1 MCGQAVRYTLSGG
14 FVLAAM
20 ACSRAAPAQD
30 PQAAMLTAEEQSAG
44 WRLLFDGK
52 TTAGWRGF
60 KSSTMPAGWQVKDG
74 ALTRVAQA
82 GDIVTDAEF
91 KDFELTLEWKVAPGG
106 NSGIFYRVSEAP
118 ELKWVWES
126 GPEMQVLDDARHP
139 DGAKPETSAGACYG
153 QYPAPRGVARPAG
166 EWNQVRLVVRGS
178 RVEHWLNGKK
188 IVEYELGSPD
198 WEDRVRKSKFARMPR
213 YGREPAGHIAL
224 QDHGDW
230 VAYRNIKIRVL
241 DSSPGR

>member
-1 MCGQAVRYTLSGG
+1 MRSQAFRAVLSAS
-14 FVLAAM
+14 FVAGAI
-20 ACSRAAPAQD
+20 ACSRATPAPE
-30 PQAAMLTAEEQSAG
+30 AAMSMADEQRAG
-44 WRLLFDGK
+44 WRVLFDGES
-52 TTAGWRGF
+52 TAGWRGF
-60 KSSTMPAGWQVKDG
+60 KSESLPPGWQVKDG

-82 GDIVTDAEF
+82 GDIVTDAVF
-91 KDFELTLEWKVAPGG
+91 KDFELTLEWKVAEGG

-118 ELKWVWES
+118 ELEYVWES

-153 QYPAPRGVARPAG
+153 LYPAPRGIVRPAG
-166 EWNQVRLVVRGS
+166 QWNQVRILVQGK
-178 RVEHWLNGKK
+178 RVEHWLNGTR

-198 WEDRVRKSKFARMPR
+198 WEARVRKSKFASMPR

-241 DSSPGR
+241 DSSSGQ